1 MRAFLG
7 LSLAL
12 ILGACST
19 PQMMVTRLGP
29 SDPTARSIPPDS
41 VWVFVGKERVLPRY
55 QTMARLSLTD
65 RNANGSW
72 LDPIS
77 VQNALL
83 EEAGKLGADALIAE
97 EVGGFPFEGPAGEW
111 TWGTALAVRFSD
123 GDLERIRSV
132 ARRPRDMEA
141 LALAPM
147 ALPVD
152 LPVED
157 SVVAAL
163 TALLGE
169 RLQSNGF
176 PVLPVEVYDSV
187 RQEVDPEGLDPADPL
202 LSLKEMD
209 WTRALDRR
217 VLPAL
222 RDNLGT
228 DGYIFPE
235 VQVVEAFFEGDEA
248 SWDGVTQ
255 KVGKTRSF
263 GAKLFSG
270 ILNAILFNKDEI
282 ETEAPP
288 PTGSLWALSL
298 EVRIE
303 NNLGATVYA
312 GRGGIELLEKADFEG
327 GIWIGDPQTE
337 DWTPVEIPPE
347 QRLTKE
353 QRVERAVR
361 IALRD
366 LR

>member
-1 MRAFLG
+1 
-7 LSLAL
+7 
-12 ILGACST
+12 
-19 PQMMVTRLGP
+19 
-29 SDPTARSIPPDS
+29 
-41 VWVFVGKERVLPRY
+41 
-55 QTMARLSLTD
+55 MARLSL
-65 RNANGSW
+65 ANGDGSGSW
-72 LDPIS
+72 LDPLT

-97 EVGGFPFEGPAGEW
+97 EVGGFPFEGPDGEW
-111 TWGTALAVRFSD
+111 TWGTALAIRFS
-123 GDLERIRSV
+123 GADLETIRSV
-132 ARRPRDMEA
+132 ARHPRDMNA
-141 LALAPM
+141 LVLAPM

-163 TALLGE
+163 FGLLEE
-169 RLQSNGF
+169 RLQVNGF

-187 RQEVDPEGLDPADPL
+187 RQELDSEALDPADPVF
-202 LSLKEMD
+202 SQKEID
-209 WTRALDRR
+209 WARALDRR
-217 VLPAL
+217 ILPVL
-222 RDNLGT
+222 RDKLGI
-228 DGYIFPE
+228 DGYIFTE
-235 VQVVEAFFEGDEA
+235 VQVVEASFEGNEA

-263 GAKLFSG
+263 GARLFSG

-303 NNLGATVYA
+303 NNLGATVFI

-337 DWTPVEIPPE
+337 DWTPVEVSPE

-353 QRVERAVR
+353 QRIERAVR
-361 IALRD
+361 IALKG